1 MKLPLLTL
9 FLMLSNQ
16 IFATTFVVN
25 NLNDTGSGS
34 LRQAI
39 LNANAD
45 NSPSTG
51 GDDHIIDLSGM
62 AGTIVLTSS
71 ITINQHMSITG
82 PAAGGL
88 TVSGNNSTNIFVITG
103 TAWTITIDNLT
114 IANASKS
121 NGGAGIENAAKL
133 YIHNCT
139 FANNTTTSTGQGA
152 AIWSGGAA
160 ELYIYNSTFKNN
172 AASNTGGAIA
182 NYGTMDLINCTF
194 SGNSSSGG
202 GAVIDYGYSAAKN
215 LTITNNSPNG
225 WTAANGGGTVLTNSV
240 IVGNANSDVYGDLTG
255 VVCLFGTTEGG
266 TISGSMNTT
275 GVAAASIFGAN
286 VLANNGGITETIAIL
301 NPSAAVDGGYMYS
314 GVQNTDQRGFAR
326 VGNPD
331 LGAFEHP
338 EPLSVIASEF
348 SSSMKILS
356 NPGNGLFIIE
366 FASPTLEKI
375 DFVVSDL
382 RGRKLL
388 QTSSELNAQSL
399 KIDLQ
404 QYASGNYILTAIS
417 GKRSAVK
424 QLIKQ

>member
-1 MKLPLLTL
+1 MKLTLLTL
-9 FLMLSNQ
+9 FLMLTHQ

-25 NLNDTGSGS
+25 NLNDTGTGS

-39 LNANAD
+39 TSANAD
-45 NSPSTG
+45 NSPSMG
-51 GDDHIIDLSGM
+51 GDDHIIDLSGLT
-62 AGTIVLTSS
+62 GTIELASS

-82 PAAGGL
+82 PVAGGL

-103 TAWTITIDNLT
+103 TGWTIKIDNLT
-114 IANASKS
+114 IANATKVT
-121 NGGAGIENAAKL
+121 GGAGIENTSRL
-133 YIHNCT
+133 YITNCT
-139 FANNTTTSTGQGA
+139 FAANTTTSTGQGA
-152 AIWSGGAA
+152 AIWSAGSA
-160 ELYIYNSTFKNN
+160 ELYILNSTFKNN
-172 AASNTGGAIA
+172 ASSNTGGAIA
-182 NYGTMDLINCTF
+182 NYGTMDLVNCTF

-202 GAVIDYGYSAAKN
+202 GAVMDYGTSSAKN
-215 LTITNNSPNG
+215 LTITSNSPNG
-225 WTAANGGGTVLTNSV
+225 WAVANSGTVLTNCI
-240 IVGNANSDVYGDLTG
+240 IVGNSTSDVYGNLTG

-275 GVAAASIFGAN
+275 GVTAASIFGAN

-314 GVQNTDQRGFAR
+314 GVKPTDQRGFAR

-338 EPLSVIASEF
+338 EPLSVVDSEF
-348 SSSMKILS
+348 SSSMKVLS

-366 FASPTLEKI
+366 LANSPSEKI

-388 QTSSELNAQSL
+388 MVSSEPNVQSV

-404 QYASGNYILTAIS
+404 QYASGSYIITAVS

-424 QLIKQ
+424 QVIKQ